1 MLGGPVRE
9 RIRLYWSHCGTYRV
23 RAYKEMQIPPV
34 KTLDDIVALGK
45 EVVSKGFTALKT
57 NALLFGDN
65 PRNSAPGFA
74 RTGEG
79 FPELNPERYVI
90 KAVRAH
96 RAAFRQGAGPRVA
109 RRVHRTST
117 DTTAD

>member
-1 MLGGPVRE
+1 MKIAKIESLHCDAGTRNFDFLKLTTDTGLVG
-9 RIRLYWSHCGTYRV
+9 WSDD
-23 RAYKEMQIPPV
+23 KEMQIPPV
-34 KTLDDIVALGK
+34 KTLDDIVELGK

-65 PRNSAPGFA
+65 PRNYAPGFA

-90 KAVRAH
+90 KAVRDQL
-96 RAAFRQGAGPRVA
+96 AAFREGAGPDV
-109 RRVHRTST
+109 
-117 DTTAD
+117 D